1 MGCHSD
7 CAKRKLNE
15 TFICVSLMAEG
26 VEDFCMVIGNIIRGG
41 SIILFIIT
49 FIDLL
54 SYFGCLYFISFT
66 VFKFYVLWR

>member
-1 MGCHSD
+1 MT
-7 CAKRKLNE
+7 K
-15 TFICVSLMAEG
+15 G
-26 VEDFCMVIGNIIRGG
+26 VEYFCMFIGNIIRWG